1 MPDVTVHPHGDRW
14 AVAPA
19 DAASPVSE
27 FETREAAEIAAR
39 DLADGGT
46 VDVREDDPTGLNER
60 GGDDGPATGAEP
72 QGQEPLD
79 GTTMPDHP
87 RTEQGGL

>member
-19 DAASPVSE
+19 GTSSPTSE
-27 FETREAAEIAAR
+27 HETREAAELAAR
-39 DLADGGT
+39 EAAAGGS
-46 VDVREDDPTGLNER
+46 VEVLDRDPTGLSER

-72 QGQEPLD
+72 PGKAPLD